1 MCKTTTMRMGT
12 KPPYMHNHSRSGFDN
27 GCGIKW
33 DLKRSLMHPTSRE
46 LLEEQIPEMARKVLS
61 AALKKCYKQHKIL
74 SPIYVILVQEFQWS
88 DYIYSLGKC
97 ILGYI
102 KFPCRQYSL
111 LCCILPLTS
120 QSILCH
126 YDRENT
132 VHKVLQGLSTKKKY
146 TPRKSIPGKC
156 YFRF

>member
-1 MCKTTTMRMGT
+1 MKMGT
-12 KPPYMHNHSRSGFDN
+12 KPPYMHEHSRPGFEN
-27 GCGIKW
+27 RCEIKW
-33 DLKRSLMHPTSRE
+33 DLKRPLMHHTSRE
-46 LLEEQIPEMARKVLS
+46 LLQEQIPETAKEVLS
-61 AALKKCYKQHKIL
+61 AALKKYYKQNKIL

-111 LCCILPLTS
+111 LCYILPVTS
-120 QSILCH
+120 HNILCH
-126 YDRENT
+126 CDRENI
-132 VHKVLQGLSTKKKY
+132 VHKVLQGPSTKKKY
-146 TPRKSIPGKC
+146 TPRNSIPGKC